1 MPSRTPWATGVA
13 VSIFAAMLSTV
24 AVAAFS
30 EGLADINAVLAI
42 VVNIVA
48 VGGLAPTVWRWRAV
62 PVWRWVVYG
71 AVAGI
76 PLGWITAIAA

>member
-1 MPSRTPWATGVA
+1 MPSRTPWATGVV

-30 EGLADINAVLAI
+30 EGLANVNAVLAI

-71 AVAGI
+71 AVVGI
-76 PLGWITAIAA
+76 PLGWIAAIAA